1 MTKYTLAIYSQ
12 CHEVLYNPASACQL
26 ARVSLDFLREC
37 EREGL
42 IRPQMMA
49 YGEYGYPISE
59 IRQLA
64 RIRRLCDALALDL
77 AAVDVILYLRQ
88 QVVALI
94 EQLNQLE
101 QQKNSREQELLNEIQ
116 RLRYRLADEA
126 DWNIDSE

>member
-1 MTKYTLAIYSQ
+1 MTKYTLAIYSH
-12 CHEVLYNPASACQL
+12 CHEVLYKPSSASQL

-37 EREGL
+37 EHEGL

-49 YGEYGYPISE
+49 HGEYGYPITE

-64 RIRRLCDALALDL
+64 RIRRLCDSLALDL
-77 AAVDVILYLRQ
+77 AAVEVILHLRQ

-101 QQKNSREQELLNEIQ
+101 QQKNSCEKYLQNEIQ
-116 RLRYRLADEA
+116 VLRYHLADEV
-126 DWNIDSE
+126 DWNAGSE